1 VYELRAHRT
10 RLTDVFGSLPPPK
23 TAAALVI
30 GNELLSGKV
39 EDANVHV
46 LARALR
52 RLGIELRRVVMVLDD
67 IDVIARE
74 VRDLAAAHDWVF
86 TSGGVGPTHDDV
98 TVHAVARA
106 FGVNVVEDP
115 TLASMLRDHYREQCT
130 AGHLQMALI
139 PEGASLESHDSVR
152 WPTIRLANTWLLPG
166 VPEIFRMKLA
176 VVVDRLGGGVGFV
189 SRAVF
194 TKMDEG
200 DLKALLDHV
209 VERFPDVG
217 VGSYPKWQDPFYKT
231 KLTFDGRDPERVDA
245 ARDAFIALLPKGEP
259 QRVE

>member
-1 VYELRAHRT
+1 MLAGVS
-10 RLTDVFGSLPPPK
+10 GPSLPPPTPPK

-39 EDANVHV
+39 EEANVVV
-46 LARALR
+46 LAKALR
-52 RLGIELRRVVMVLDD
+52 SLGIELKRVVMVLDD

-74 VRDLAAAHDWVF
+74 VKALADTHDWLF

-106 FGVNVVEDP
+106 YGVDVVEDA
-115 TLASMLRDHYREQCT
+115 TLVAMLRDYYKERCT
-130 AGHLQMALI
+130 SGHLQMALV
-139 PEGASLESHDSVR
+139 PRGASLESHETVR
-152 WPTIRLANTWLLPG
+152 WPTIRIDNTWLLPG

-176 VVVDRLGGGVGFV
+176 VVVDRLAGGVGFV

-200 DLKALLDHV
+200 DLKPLLDRV
-209 VERFPDVG
+209 VEQFPDVG
-217 VGSYPKWQDPFYKT
+217 VGSYPKWHDPTYKT
-231 KLTFDGRDPERVDA
+231 KLTFDGREPTRVDA
-245 ARDAFIALLPKGEP
+245 ARDAFVALLPSGEP

>member
-1 VYELRAHRT
+1 M
-10 RLTDVFGSLPPPK
+10 
-23 TAAALVI
+23 I

-39 EDANVHV
+39 EEANVHV
-46 LARALR
+46 LARTLR
-52 RLGIELRRVVMVLDD
+52 ELGIELQRVVMVLDD

-74 VRDLAAAHDWVF
+74 VKQLSGMHDWVF

-106 FGVNVVEDP
+106 YGVPVVEDP
-115 TLASMLRDHYREQCT
+115 TLAAMLREHYRERCT
-130 AGHLQMALI
+130 DGHLQMALV
-139 PEGASLESHDSVR
+139 PEGASLETHDSVR
-152 WPTIRLANTWLLPG
+152 WPTIRIGNTWLLPG

-176 VVVDRLGGGVGFV
+176 AVRGHLAGGVGFV
-189 SRAVF
+189 SRSVF

-200 DLKALLDHV
+200 DLKALLDRI

-217 VGSYPKWQDPFYKT
+217 VGSYPKWQDPTYKT
-231 KLTFDGRDPERVDA
+231 KLTFDGRDPRRVDA
-245 ARDAFIALLPKGEP
+245 ARDAFIALLPEGEP